1 MKRALTCIAVG
12 LLLSLLAVSSAAAG
26 PRPGN
31 GPWVACPDSDE
42 YCASQ
47 VGPDVVPGDDDFD
60 CLTRSGQPGYALWSV
75 NNARVGCW
83 RS

>member
-1 MKRALTCIAVG
+1 MKRTIIGVAVG
-12 LLLSLLAVSSAAAG
+12 VLLMFLAAGSAAAG
-26 PRPGN
+26 PTPGN
-31 GPWVACPDSDE
+31 GPWVACRDSE
-42 YCASQ
+42 EFCTSH

-60 CLTRSGQPGYALWSV
+60 CLTHNGQLGYALWSV